1 MAYDFNLTQIDNT
14 DTFKEWADKCNA
26 IIDGLNSTDF
36 VTNAEGIVT
45 VASNQTISGQKTFS
59 QSVTFSGGFTT
70 TANYTLGGTA
80 GVINTPT
87 FTVNSGGLTIG
98 DGFQAI
104 GARGISFKASS
115 AADAASIKFENAGT
129 PQKLV
134 FDYAGSGG
142 IFEIGDGNKL
152 ALGGSSPTLTVNNY
166 DWNLPATSPGSTAS
180 ILKWTGSGNN
190 LSWLAESTLATD
202 IVTDVRDI
210 LQNSNFTLP
219 VNLIPVGT
227 MIAVDARILDSW
239 PTAGSPA
246 EYTIWNGAPSWIP
259 CDGQTLSYDEN
270 ASPSDTTYK
279 EVVELLEGTN
289 SPTADS
295 TILPDTIG
303 SPAEDPIGGNAIVYL
318 IKYKSDDTTAFA
330 VSTRTGAAGVDGIN
344 LFDTSGTEVGSFDI
358 VGGKIGLN
366 IDTSLFSFAG
376 DGALTANADTA
387 ATADTLAKRD
397 SDGALTVAVPTADGH
412 ATTKAYVSQAI
423 DNERGSV
430 IAFPELTDG
439 HQSFGGNRSPDPDR
453 YGLTVVD
460 RYGRGVFG
468 GESISGRNGATATD
482 SSSPKGWFNAFSP
495 ITDKEAIFE
504 RTLITSNN
512 YFFIDSDGIIYGTG
526 DNSYGEI
533 GQRDRGTATDFTDY
547 YNYLHRGDEAY
558 NDTSVENPI
567 PALLPQKTAW
577 PANAVTIDTITHNT
591 TKGHDEPLLI
601 AKTKDGVGNEYVNND
616 RLQGLETY
624 QTDSEVPYTR
634 GWIIGA
640 SLGQYGALGFGVP
653 GISTSTPY
661 TSTGAVVFGL
671 ASGGKSL
678 WTIFGITD
686 AERESGITTTMSA
699 DSTFTGKVNK
709 RFHYYKR
716 NATEA
721 GGLGETNGEALTA
734 WRTALGLSG
743 GETFDD
749 YSYYIKKVVVSNLT
763 SHLLVGKPGNESD
776 NELWSAGY
784 GGYGQIGNGQPK
796 TNNRVHAPALG
807 TGITPSLSVSTV
819 AGTNNQVFESTTA
832 HGFEDFEMLKI
843 GTTSRYYIV
852 RGDENNQNLTTRFR
866 LFLDETYAL
875 AAIRDGGR
883 TNAYQRTSWASVI
896 LTHYKKL
903 KGIFDI
909 SAGHKDGTQD
919 YVIVRRTADTTTDSA
934 QLDALPESEFDQVTV
949 MTWGHNSFGALGHGD
964 TVTRAT
970 PTVVSLGTTDRP
982 VDIIAVAEGANSFVI
997 TENSDG
1003 NRSIYVTGIVNHGL
1017 ADIGSTADTTPV
1029 VTSFTKSTTIDSGWW
1044 VKRVF
1049 VTAGSSGTMTG
1060 FLGGHLWIVAQSK
1073 TNSDLHAL
1081 FAGGYNNYSLLGFGG
1096 LNSGTIPG
1104 IPTANYVRIPF
1115 PEDPKNIIAMRAD
1128 NGSGSFALCKTEENG
1143 ETAEEFALKFGRMYG
1158 CGMAQQGF
1166 GNPKLENQNAWHPM
1180 DGQVLS
1186 T

>member
-59 QSVTFSGGFTT
+59 QSVTFSGGFTS
-70 TANYTLGGTA
+70 TANYTLGGAT
-80 GVINTPT
+80 GIINTPT

-104 GARGISFKASS
+104 GAKGISFKASS

-142 IFEIGDGNKL
+142 IFEISDGNKL

-166 DWNLPATSPGSTAS
+166 DWELPPDPGASPS
-180 ILKWTGSGNN
+180 ILKWDGTGGNT
-190 LSWLAESTLATD
+190 LSWLLESTLASD

-239 PTAGSPA
+239 ETAGSPA
-246 EYTIWNGAPSWIP
+246 EYTAWSGAPGWIP

-270 ASPSDTTYK
+270 ASPVDTTYQ
-279 EVVELLEGTN
+279 ELVELLEGTN

-295 TILPDTIG
+295 TTLPDTIG
-303 SPAEDPIGGNAIVYL
+303 SPTEDPIGGNAIVYL

-330 VSTRTGAAGVDGIN
+330 VSTTTGTAGASGIN
-344 LFDTSGTEVGSFDI
+344 LFNTSGTEVGSFDI
-358 VGGKIGLN
+358 AGGKIGLN
-366 IDTSLFSFAG
+366 IDTSVFSFDG
-376 DGALTANADTA
+376 DGALSADVATA
-387 ATADTLAKRD
+387 ATANTLAKRD
-397 SDGALTVAVPTADGH
+397 SAGTLTVAEPTADGH
-412 ATTKAYVSQAI
+412 AATKAYVSQAI
-423 DNERGSV
+423 SDERGSV

-439 HQSFGGNRSPDPDR
+439 HQSTSSSRPAQS
-453 YGLTVVD
+453 YGHTVVD
-460 RYGRGVFG
+460 RYGRGVFTG
-468 GESISGRNGATATD
+468 AARFARNGATATD
-482 SSSPKGWFNAFSP
+482 SSFPKGWFNAFSP
-495 ITDKEAIFE
+495 VTDKEAIFE
-504 RTLITSNN
+504 RTAITLNN

-526 DNSYGEI
+526 GNTYGEI
-533 GQRDRGTATDFTDY
+533 GHRDRGTDTDFTDY
-547 YNYLHRGDEAY
+547 YNYLHRGDQAY

-567 PALLPQKTAW
+567 PAMLPQKTAW
-577 PANAVTIDTITHNT
+577 PANAVTVDTITHNT
-591 TKGHDEPLLI
+591 THSLGNYPLI
-601 AKTKDGVGNEYVNND
+601 VVKTKDGVGNEYVNND
-616 RLQGLETY
+616 RLQGLESY
-624 QTDSEVPYTR
+624 QTDSGVPYTR
-634 GWIIGA
+634 GWLIGA
-640 SLGQYGALGFGVP
+640 SRNAYGALGFGVP
-653 GISTSTPY
+653 GSSAATNY
-661 TSTGAVVFGL
+661 TSTGPVVFGL
-671 ASGGKSL
+671 DSAAKSL

-686 AERESGITTTMSA
+686 AERETGITTTISA

-749 YSYYIKKVVVSNLT
+749 YSYYIKKVVVSNYT
-763 SHLLVGKPGNESD
+763 SYLIVGKPGNESD

-784 GGYGQIGNGQPK
+784 GAYGQIGNG
-796 TNNRVHAPALG
+796 TTDTHVRVHVPALKSG
-807 TGITPSLSVSTV
+807 ETASLTISTV

-832 HGFEDFEMLKI
+832 HGFEDFETLKI
-843 GTTSRYYIV
+843 GTNNTRYYII

-866 LFLDETYAL
+866 LFLDGAETRAL
-875 AAIRDGGR
+875 AAVRDGGR
-883 TNAYQRTSWASVI
+883 ANAYQRTSWASVD

-909 SAGHKDGTQD
+909 SVGHSQYSWDS
-919 YVIVRRTADTTTDSA
+919 VLVRRTVDTTTDSA
-934 QLDALPESEFDQVTV
+934 ERDALPESEFDQVTV
-949 MTWGHNSFGALGHGD
+949 MSWGYNSAGQLGHGD
-964 TVTRAT
+964 QSTRRVQ
-970 PTVVSLGTTDRP
+970 PRVVSLGTADRP
-982 VDIIAVAEGANSFVI
+982 VDIIATATSANSFVI

-1003 NRSIYVTGIVNHGL
+1003 NRSIYATGARVYGL
-1017 ADIGSTADTTPV
+1017 TDAGTTSGNT
-1029 VTSFTKSTTIDSGWW
+1029 TSFTLSTTVDSGWW
-1044 VKRVF
+1044 VKKVF
-1049 VTAGSSGTMTG
+1049 VAAGSEWRPGFTG
-1060 FLGGHLWIVAQSK
+1060 QIWIAVQSK
-1073 TNSDLHAL
+1073 TNSDVHAL
-1081 FAGGYNNYSLLGFGG
+1081 FAGGYNTYSTLGFGG
-1096 LNSGTIPG
+1096 LNSGSLPG
-1104 IPTANYVRIPF
+1104 IATPNFVRIPF

-1128 NGSGSFALCKTEENG
+1128 YGSASFALCKTEEDG
-1143 ETAEEFALKFGRMYG
+1143 ETAEEFALKSGRIYG
-1158 CGMAQQGF
+1158 CGFAQSRF
-1166 GNPKLENQNAWHPM
+1166 GNRHLRNQNTFHPM